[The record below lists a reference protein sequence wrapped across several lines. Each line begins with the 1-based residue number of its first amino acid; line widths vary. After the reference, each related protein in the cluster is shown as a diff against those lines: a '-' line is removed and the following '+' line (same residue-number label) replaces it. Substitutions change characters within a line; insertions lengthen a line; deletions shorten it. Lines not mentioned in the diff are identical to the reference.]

1 MRWSTLGV
9 LVGSILVSACGVTHA
24 QAPPPGRYVIE
35 RPAAPG
41 AERQPMVMWVL
52 DTATGEV
59 AAYTVERENSRPEE
73 LNRLEIIRLER
84 RPGR

>member
-1 MRWSTLGV
+1 MRWSILGV
-9 LVGSILVSACGVTHA
+9 LVGSLLVSACGATHA
-24 QAPPPGRYVIE
+24 QEPRPGRYVIE
-35 RPAAPG
+35 RPATTA

-59 AAYTVERENSRPEE
+59 AAYTAERENSRPEE

>member
-1 MRWSTLGV
+1 MRWTGLGV
-9 LVGSILVSACGVTHA
+9 LVGSLLVSACGATHA
-24 QAPPPGRYVIE
+24 QVPLPGRYVIE
-35 RPAAPG
+35 RPAATG

-73 LNRLEIIRLER
+73 LNRLEIIKVER